1 MQVTLDF
8 DDNLYHDLVQK
19 VGKDNLSQFVQM
31 VLRPQLYIQNFI
43 NKPIIDE
50 KLVNGL
56 TLAERQ
62 TRLKALAGSWQG
74 DFPTLEPL
82 MANERMDLL

>member
-31 VLRPQLYIQNFI
+31 VLRPQLYVQNFI
-43 NKPIIDE
+43 DKSKEDDT
-50 KLVNGL
+50 LVNGL
-56 TLAERQ
+56 TLGERQ
-62 TRLKALAGSWQG
+62 SRLKALAGGWEG
-74 DFPTLEPL
+74 EFPKFEALV
-82 MANERMDLL
+82 ANERMDLL

>member
-31 VLRPQLYIQNFI
+31 VLRP
-43 NKPIIDE
+43 
-50 KLVNGL
+50 
-56 TLAERQ
+56 
-62 TRLKALAGSWQG
+62 
-74 DFPTLEPL
+74 
-82 MANERMDLL
+82 

>member
-82 MANERMDLL
+82 TPNERMDLL